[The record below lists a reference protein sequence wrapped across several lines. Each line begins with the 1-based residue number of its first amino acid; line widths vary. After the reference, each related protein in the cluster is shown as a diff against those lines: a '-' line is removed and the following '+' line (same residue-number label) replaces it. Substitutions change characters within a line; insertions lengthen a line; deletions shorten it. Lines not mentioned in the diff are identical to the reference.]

1 MPTVVKEHPT
11 GKPTSTERPTR
22 TPASSEQNTRKPT
35 FTERA
40 TRTPISSEQAT
51 RKPTSTERATR
62 TPQPTV
68 LKEHPTGKPT
78 NTEKPTRTPIPPK
91 PPAEVETGQVT
102 VACSAIN
109 KGNQANGEIHVTLT
123 VDNESGATITRVS
136 PGHLSLSSPIQ
147 IRIVPSD
154 QSALPTGHRASFLWQ
169 LSGSGSVS
177 GTTILSFTDGNG
189 QEQHL
194 PVSCD

>member
-1 MPTVVKEHPT
+1 V
-11 GKPTSTERPTR
+11 
-22 TPASSEQNTRKPT
+22 
-35 FTERA
+35 
-40 TRTPISSEQAT
+40 
-51 RKPTSTERATR
+51 
-62 TPQPTV
+62 
-68 LKEHPTGKPT
+68 KEHPTGKPT

-109 KGNQANGEIHVTLT
+109 KGNAANGEIHVTLT
-123 VDNESGATITRVS
+123 VDNESNLTITRVS
-136 PGHLSLSSPIQ
+136 PGHLALSSSSAQ
-147 IRIVPSD
+147 IRQFPPD
-154 QSALPTGHRASFLWQ
+154 QSSLPTGHRASFQWQ
-169 LSGSGSVS
+169 LSGSGPVS